1 MPGIGDYIHF
11 KTENYKM
18 FGTTKE
24 GPSNFDSAIPS
35 INARIKKMKNLAKS
49 LHSKYDGNSKIA
61 DLEKF
66 MNSIFYP
73 GEEGR
78 NETEEQ
84 QFQQMRKYVEAEFS
98 QMFDGFGIAWEQGMS
113 VYMKGNKEITK
124 GTHVST
130 LKKVYNQLN
139 SALDRVK
146 SANTIAKIEAAKK
159 AINDAYDEL
168 VKANIGSDS
177 RVSIGKSLDNSGNL
191 IETVNAA
198 LRATMYNN
206 AAIGY
211 IFELALAAFSGQVS
225 NSVGQISADL
235 VNKAMQ
241 GAARSNPTLR
251 IDLIDKTYFDE
262 ELFGREIN
270 RGATNLGVWQRT
282 EDGTAFQFTAPTQ
295 DKLDVALSFD
305 GEMYNITAKNYA
317 NILQRDIHIVSGTSL
332 LSLILDD
339 DVDFINH
346 YLNIIAT
353 DKPSDLPAINLTLA
367 HQAMKL
373 TILLKALSGI
383 GTSAEGSTADVLV
396 VNDRASK
403 HIYIRSV
410 GDLVT
415 KIANQLD
422 QIDNYMKIHGL
433 GQSGKLSVSN
443 AYVGDAP
450 SDANA
455 QIRITKLLAQ
465 LHNTKIGVSIKGTAL
480 TELTKTT

>member
-1 MPGIGDYIHF
+1 
-11 KTENYKM
+11 
-18 FGTTKE
+18 
-24 GPSNFDSAIPS
+24 
-35 INARIKKMKNLAKS
+35 
-49 LHSKYDGNSKIA
+49 
-61 DLEKF
+61 
-66 MNSIFYP
+66 
-73 GEEGR
+73 
-78 NETEEQ
+78 
-84 QFQQMRKYVEAEFS
+84 
-98 QMFDGFGIAWEQGMS
+98 
-113 VYMKGNKEITK
+113 MKGNKEITK

-146 SANTIAKIEAAKK
+146 SANTIAKIETAKK

-282 EDGTAFQFTAPTQ
+282 EDGTAF
-295 DKLDVALSFD
+295 
-305 GEMYNITAKNYA
+305 
-317 NILQRDIHIVSGTSL
+317 
-332 LSLILDD
+332 
-339 DVDFINH
+339 
-346 YLNIIAT
+346 
-353 DKPSDLPAINLTLA
+353 
-367 HQAMKL
+367 
-373 TILLKALSGI
+373 
-383 GTSAEGSTADVLV
+383 
-396 VNDRASK
+396 
-403 HIYIRSV
+403 
-410 GDLVT
+410 
-415 KIANQLD
+415 
-422 QIDNYMKIHGL
+422 
-433 GQSGKLSVSN
+433 
-443 AYVGDAP
+443 
-450 SDANA
+450 
-455 QIRITKLLAQ
+455 
-465 LHNTKIGVSIKGTAL
+465 
-480 TELTKTT
+480 